1 MVRNSLRPDEILGL
15 LAAAPAEIAA
25 AAKALTAAETEAA
38 PRAGQWSL
46 VELLAHLR
54 ACADVWGG
62 AMAAIADGEPGPLR
76 AVNPPTWV
84 ERTDYRALPFNVSLR
99 AYTEQRQD
107 LLPQL
112 RRLPAAGWERT
123 VVVTGAGRPLQRSV
137 LFYGRWL
144 AGHERSHRRQI
155 WDTAAAVRGT
165 LQGG

>member
-15 LAAAPAEIAA
+15 LARAPAEIAA

-38 PRAGQWSL
+38 PRAGEWSL
-46 VELLAHLR
+46 VQLLAHLR
-54 ACADVWGG
+54 SCADVWGG

-76 AVNPPTWV
+76 AVNPLTWV
-84 ERTDYRALPFNVSLR
+84 ERTDYRILPFDVSLQ
-99 AYTEQRQD
+99 AYTEQRRE
-107 LLPQL
+107 LLPRL
-112 RRLPAAGWERT
+112 RRLPSAGWERT

-155 WDTAAAVRGT
+155 SATAAAVRGGRP
-165 LQGG
+165 GG